1 MATTAAS
8 LDRAAHVPVL
18 GARGPR
24 ERSPSPSSPPLIS
37 PGALPPEDDSK
48 VEVSQIEAS
57 DFTGVTFSP
66 ELWMQRRHWALD
78 VLRKENVRSVMDI
91 GCGPGSLLQTLVMPP
106 STIAEKPIRG
116 DDGSI
121 PDGKELFIRRLVGV
135 DIDPAV
141 MTSALQTLAPAPRIE
156 KSPIRN
162 PSPSIPRW
170 EPLDTELWLGNIELY
185 NSRLEGYE
193 AIVALEVIE
202 HLEPNLLSRFGVVT
216 MGTYRPKLLLV
227 STPNFDFNSKFPN
240 HHDEHHHGCGKRGF
254 VDPTG
259 RTDRVFRHSDHKCEM
274 TADEFRHWAESAAA
288 DWGYTVEVG
297 GVGISNK
304 PSFYPA
310 KRGEKPKPIYA
321 TQTAIFRLA
330 TGVPMRSPRSV
341 RTVDLPFMLGASEST
356 HPHRL
361 AAKSRHLPSI
371 FPAPG
376 APMSPEEVSE
386 GVRMAFT
393 SVSVDCLSLPELWGM
408 GNIAPMCCGSKRYLV
423 ACLGGWG
430 DCPSVHEGAGF
441 KVFEKDNGLWVERM

>member
-1 MATTAAS
+1 MAVTAAPR
-8 LDRAAHVPVL
+8 DRVVHVPSL
-18 GARGPR
+18 GADGPR

-37 PGALPPEDDSK
+37 PSTLPPEDDSK
-48 VEVSQIEAS
+48 VEVSRIEAS

-78 VLRKENVRSVMDI
+78 VLRKEGVRSVMDI
-91 GCGPGSLLQTLVMPP
+91 GCGPGSLLQTL
-106 STIAEKPIRG
+106 PIRG
-116 DDGSI
+116 DDGTI

-141 MTSALQTLAPAPRIE
+141 MTSALQTLAAPLKVE
-156 KSPIRN
+156 ESLIRN
-162 PSPSIPRW
+162 PPPSIPRW

-227 STPNFDFNSKFPN
+227 STPNFDFNAKFPN

-274 TADEFRHWAESAAA
+274 TADEFRRWAESAAA
-288 DWGYTVEVG
+288 DWGYTVEVS

-304 PSFYPA
+304 PSFYPP
-310 KRGEKPKPIYA
+310 KEGRKPRPIYA
-321 TQTAIFRLA
+321 TQTAVFRLA

-341 RTVDLPFMLGASEST
+341 RTVDLPFMLGASESA

-361 AAKSRHLPSI
+361 AAKARHPPTI

-386 GVRMAFT
+386 GVHTAFA
-393 SVSVDCLSLPELWGM
+393 SVSVNRLRLSELWAM
-408 GNIAPMCCGSKRYLV
+408 SDIAPMCCGSKRYFV

-430 DCPSVHEGAGF
+430 DCPSVHEDSGF
-441 KVFEKDNGLWVERM
+441 KVFEKDNSLWVEPK